1 MYKNDNKQLLGNDH
15 TVSLLPICCKISC
28 IHQRIAIAHTFAAFN
43 VKLNLEVH
51 DIFWDLSNA
60 FNGNLQVLQ
69 QRSPNL
75 M

>member
-1 MYKNDNKQLLGNDH
+1 M
-15 TVSLLPICCKISC
+15 
-28 IHQRIAIAHTFAAFN
+28 HQRIAIAHTFAAFN